1 MSFVTEM
8 MVLGAVG
15 SLVLGPKRVAKLTA
29 DVTRVVRKMQSV
41 QQELTTQFQT
51 ELAEAELRKPYLAQ
65 PITPSQGGLS
75 PGHAETA
82 GVTKANAGIVT
93 EFS

>member
-8 MVLGAVG
+8 MVMGAIG
-15 SLVLGPKRVAKLTA
+15 SLLLGPKRVAKLTA
-29 DVTRVVRKMQSV
+29 DVTRVVRKMKAV
-41 QQELTTQFQT
+41 QQELATQFHT
-51 ELAEAELRKPYLAQ
+51 ELAEAELDKPNLAP

-82 GVTKANAGIVT
+82 GVTQANVGIVT
-93 EFS
+93 DLS